1 MVNKKEMVTKS
12 IQDVTG
18 GREAVAAMLG
28 MSVDSFNNH
37 LYEKKGSRFFTVDEL
52 ALIASLDNTPYIA
65 EFFAMQTGH
74 LVVEM
79 PNVSDLDNVE
89 LFELQL
95 KLNGVKGLLDKTI
108 SEALVDGKI
117 DKVER
122 KAITEIKRQY
132 MAVFETS
139 MNALDAVY
147 GENV

>member
-1 MVNKKEMVTKS
+1 MNKKEMVTKS
-12 IQDVTG
+12 IQNVTG

-37 LYEKKGSRFFTVDEL
+37 LYEKKGSRFFNVDEL
-52 ALIASLDNTPYIA
+52 ALIASLDNTVYVA
-65 EFFAMQTGH
+65 DFFARQTGH

-79 PNVSDLDNVE
+79 PNVSELDNVE

-117 DKVER
+117 DQVER

-147 GENV
+147 GESV